1 MTDASLTAADLEAL
15 RAYDTPTICNALEI
29 VAPERR
35 GTGYTVEPLEC
46 PFPDLKPIV
55 GYART
60 ATIRAML
67 PTARPGSEMK
77 AQRMAYYEYIAGG
90 SQPTVTVIQ
99 DLDAGRKGYGA
110 FWGEV
115 QSNIHFGLGC
125 LGVVTDGSIRDIPDW
140 ADGFQALAGR
150 IGPSHAHVH
159 LQDFGQTV
167 NVAGMVVSSDD
178 IIHADQHGAV
188 VVPAATVKEIPA
200 AVDLLVR
207 REGVILEACRAPGF
221 DIEALRRAMAG
232 ADEIH

>member
-1 MTDASLTAADLEAL
+1 MTDTTPTAADLEAL
-15 RAYDTPTICNALEI
+15 RAFDTPTICNALEI

-60 ATIRAML
+60 ACIRAML
-67 PTARPGSEMK
+67 PTTRPGAEMK
-77 AQRMAYYEYIAGG
+77 QQRMAYYEYVAEGPG
-90 SQPTVTVIQ
+90 PTISVIQ
-99 DLDAGRKGYGA
+99 DMDGSRRGYGA

-115 QSNIHFGLGC
+115 QSHIHRGLGC
-125 LGVVTDGSIRDIPDW
+125 LGVITDGSIRDIPDW
-140 ADGFQALAGR
+140 AAGFQALAGR

-159 LQDFGQTV
+159 LQDFGHTV
-167 NVAGMVVSSDD
+167 NVNGMLVSSND

-188 VVPAATVKEIPA
+188 VVPASVVTEIPA
-200 AVDLLVR
+200 AVELLVR
-207 REGVILEACRAPGF
+207 REGVILDAARAPDF
-221 DIEALRRAMAG
+221 DIEALRRAMAD